1 MTLTAR
7 QLYFEGTRVGDEL
20 PPLVKPPVDRMQIA
34 RYVGAAGDFNP
45 LYVDEPHA
53 KAAGFPSTRAPGM
66 VAMGFMAE
74 LATEWVRGAR
84 LRRFQSRF
92 VKIVWPNDV
101 LTARG
106 RVTER
111 RFDPNGAYTI
121 DVELW
126 AENQKGELVA
136 RGVATFQ
143 LYYSADDETRQR
155 AGQPPLLVTPEEE
168 EARLARL
175 SRAQSPRPPAP
186 PRPLQPA
193 RPIGPPVPAATPG
206 APVRPG
212 QPQVPPRPGAGLQQ
226 APVRP
231 GTGQQQGLRPPP
243 PPSRPALPA
252 RPPLPP
258 PPVRSAASSAP
269 PRPPPAP
276 PRPAAPPPAPLPRPV
291 AKPVS
296 KSVPPPAVK
305 PAAKPAAKKSAA
317 PPAKKKAAPSSAA
330 KQKAPAPKKK
340 ATAAKKKSGR

>member
-143 LYYSADDETRQR
+143 LYYSAEDEARQR

-193 RPIGPPVPAATPG
+193 RPIGPSAPAAPPI

-212 QPQVPPRPGAGLQQ
+212 QPQAPARPG
-226 APVRP
+226 P
-231 GTGQQQGLRPPP
+231 GQPGLRPPP
-243 PPSRPALPA
+243 PPA